1 MKRMESTMKTNGIKG
16 VVDMAETD
24 ILKESVA
31 PKNLG
36 LPLRKDPDILKNTG
50 KVWEVTFEEILRDGK

>member
-1 MKRMESTMKTNGIKG
+1 